1 MDYKP
6 VERYG
11 GPFGTLR
18 MWEDSTWLELLIYK
32 ELFIF
37 TPTVLKSLTK
47 QQDLLEPDLIRPLS
61 VS

>member
-1 MDYKP
+1 
-6 VERYG
+6 
-11 GPFGTLR
+11 